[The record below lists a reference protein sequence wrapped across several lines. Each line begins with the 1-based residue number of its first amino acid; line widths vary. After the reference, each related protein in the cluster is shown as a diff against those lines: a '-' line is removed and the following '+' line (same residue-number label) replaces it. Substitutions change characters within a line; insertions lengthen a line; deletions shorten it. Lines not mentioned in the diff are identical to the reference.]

1 MPVPLPSSVL
11 TTIDGAQPAPALAP
25 ASASPSVPSSPTRL
39 SAGLRPPLL
48 LPPTPSLRIC
58 ARTGRA
64 CGCRRHRRSRDCR
77 AGRGDRQ
84 GQLCRQGAPRGSL
97 HELAGV
103 TRSRHWC
110 RGGTR
115 AAPEPTGGRAA
126 AGASWRSRPG
136 GGRGAAE
143 AGTGAEEEEM
153 RVHRVQGA
161 APVWLVG
168 PSASPSARRSAA
180 PRSCSPSLPTNTST
194 CRSSS
199 ARQLKTSL
207 LLLPP
212 SLVSSFPFFF
222 ARRSR
227 SLPPRPLSSPSL
239 GHLLRSRGAAALGVV
254 RHPDLGVRAEGG
266 MKSSL
271 RTEEPAGAAAGQ
283 QRRNHRRHAAVPLR
297 PQFRQGQI
305 LRHPPRCVACVT
317 FPPPVRRS
325 GDGGDCVRS
334 FLR

>member
-1 MPVPLPSSVL
+1 
-11 TTIDGAQPAPALAP
+11 
-25 ASASPSVPSSPTRL
+25 
-39 SAGLRPPLL
+39 
-48 LPPTPSLRIC
+48 
-58 ARTGRA
+58 
-64 CGCRRHRRSRDCR
+64 
-77 AGRGDRQ
+77 
-84 GQLCRQGAPRGSL
+84 
-97 HELAGV
+97 
-103 TRSRHWC
+103 
-110 RGGTR
+110 
-115 AAPEPTGGRAA
+115 
-126 AGASWRSRPG
+126 
-136 GGRGAAE
+136 
-143 AGTGAEEEEM
+143 M

-212 SLVSSFPFFF
+212 SLVSSFPSFF